1 MKMKIPLCKR
11 GKEGDFQVKKEDF
24 SSFPLYFR
32 MLIFGLAIFYLPACA
47 VSSTNTIKSDPTQIP
62 ALEPKAILKFPD
74 IPTPSAFNFI
84 PEESY
89 AFESNNF
96 RLGLLKYKGKASGD
110 QVIVFF
116 KEQMPMY
123 NWHLVNVVEY
133 GKRMLNFEK
142 ESESCII
149 TVDGKGNKSEIMIS
163 ITPKSQIIAKKSDKP
178 IK

>member
-1 MKMKIPLCKR
+1 MKKR
-11 GKEGDFQVKKEDF
+11 SS
-24 SSFPLYFR
+24 SSFPLYLR
-32 MLIFGLAIFYLPACA
+32 MLIFGLAIFYLPACIA
-47 VSSTNTIKSDPTQIP
+47 SSSNTKKSDPSQIP

-96 RLGLLKYKGKASGD
+96 RLGLLKYKGKASAD

-123 NWHLVNVVEY
+123 NWHLVNIVEY
-133 GKRMLNFEK
+133 GKRMLSFEK

-149 TVDGKGNKSEIMIS
+149 TVDEKGNKSDIMIS
-163 ITPKSQIIAKKSDKP
+163 ITPKAQIASKKIDKP